1 MNHIHTYTGVRI
13 EPKTLEILERNLQ
26 CLEEITGELDKMMEE
41 NKDLFDLW
49 DASNTAY
56 GSLWDFLECY
66 KDYRQEVSES

>member
-1 MNHIHTYTGVRI
+1 MNHIHAYTGVRI
-13 EPKTLEILERNLQ
+13 EPKTLEALKNTLQYLEK
-26 CLEEITGELDKMMEE
+26 ITDELDKMMET